1 MRGPPP
7 YLVLV
12 VVVAGSGPYGEPTL
26 LVIMGGPIGRTHH
39 VGGPSF
45 LRTIGL
51 PPRMTTQQVCARFGL
66 TPAEL
71 NSCADRLQRDLEA
84 AKARKRPQRAQG
96 SLIRDPSDFWADE
109 PFPW

>member
-1 MRGPPP
+1 MDFALALGHGGGELMRGDG
-7 YLVLV
+7 VW
-12 VVVAGSGPYGEPTL
+12 GE
-26 LVIMGGPIGRTHH
+26 
-39 VGGPSF
+39 
-45 LRTIGL
+45 
-51 PPRMTTQQVCARFGL
+51 RMTTQQVCARFGL